1 MEVEIHPEPARE
13 PTYSLVER
21 TNLGITT
28 DQGVTVNFGPFTI
41 VVYVALAALVLYRV
55 VYKQLRGTL
64 LSRKSLITMPL
75 ILTVLGVVTVARALP
90 AAGTGELVMFGADI
104 VVLIV
109 LGLGRSAST
118 SLTARGNTTWQK
130 GSALT
135 LVLWLATIG
144 ARVGFGFLGGY
155 LGFDGGLT
163 SASILLT
170 MGLSIGVQN
179 ALTYYRIQQRGLP
192 LAEQSR
198 PAVRA

>member
-1 MEVEIHPEPARE
+1 M
-13 PTYSLVER
+13 
-21 TNLGITT
+21 
-28 DQGVTVNFGPFTI
+28 NFGPLTI

-75 ILTVLGVVTVARALP
+75 VLTLIGVVTVADALP
-90 AAGTGELVMFGADI
+90 KANTGELALLGADI
-104 VVLIV
+104 VVLVV
-109 LGLGRSAST
+109 LGLARSAST
-118 SLTARGNTTWQK
+118 SLTARGTTTFQK

-155 LGFDGGLT
+155 LGIDGSLT
-163 SASILLT
+163 SASIMLT
-170 MGLSIGVQN
+170 LGLSIGVQN
-179 ALTYYRIQQRGLP
+179 ALTYHRIQQRGLP